1 MITENVVDE
10 AENKVYAQINILS
23 DMDKESL
30 EDAVKEKLGRT
41 IAGR

>member
-1 MITENVVDE
+1 MITENAVDE
-10 AENKVYAQINILS
+10 AENKVCAQINILS
-23 DMDKESL
+23 DMYKGAL